1 MPLHIPS
8 NWVLLPFEFSNT
20 ESVLAVETGEGRSH
34 IFNIFRGALSRV
46 GVDLDMKKGDKVIVI
61 IVIEKLV
68 LIYVYT
74 NFSY

>member
-1 MPLHIPS
+1 MPVIIEQVGCALNETSIGF
-8 NWVLLPFEFSNT
+8 LAEAG
-20 ESVLAVETGEGRSH
+20 ESRSH

-61 IVIEKLV
+61 IVLEKLV